1 MQVKP
6 YGNLYPTHIVGDWRA
21 PNGMIVSICPITAA
35 DAELIGEFVRSLSS
49 ETRYLRFMTA
59 VNGLDPRTM
68 DRLTRVN
75 HLHDAALI
83 AIVKEASG
91 HRVAGVGRYA
101 LNADGESCEFAIVVA
116 DDWLGLGLGRRL
128 LTLLIDTAA
137 ERELKRIAG
146 DVLAINEPMIAFVKA
161 LGFEV
166 GASHDPTMRRV
177 RLALDRY
184 CADAA

>member
-1 MQVKP
+1 MQAKP
-6 YGNLYPTHIVGDWRA
+6 YGNLYPAHVVGDWRA

-68 DRLTRVN
+68 DRLTRIN

-101 LNADGESCEFAIVVA
+101 LNADGKSCEFAIVVA
-116 DDWLGLGLGRRL
+116 DDWQGRGLGRRV
-128 LTLLIDTAA
+128 LTLLINTAA
-137 ERELKRIAG
+137 ARQLKRIEG
-146 DVLAINEPMIAFVKA
+146 DVLAINEPMLAFVKA

-166 GASHDPTMRRV
+166 SASPDPTTRRV
-177 RLALDRY
+177 HLALGGY
-184 CADAA
+184 CAEAA